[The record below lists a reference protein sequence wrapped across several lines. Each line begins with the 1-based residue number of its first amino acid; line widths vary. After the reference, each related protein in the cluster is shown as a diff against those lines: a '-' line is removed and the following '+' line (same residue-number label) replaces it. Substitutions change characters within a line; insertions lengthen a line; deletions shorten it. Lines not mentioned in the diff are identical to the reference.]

1 MKVSAKAEYAC
12 VALVELAIRHQR
24 GLPTSLK
31 IIAEHYGISQ
41 PFLMQIFMQL
51 KGAGLVLSVR
61 GAGGGYQLARKP
73 ERISIADIVDVI
85 DGPPTLETALSG
97 LPESP
102 IIDLL
107 QNIWRDVGIQERKI
121 LETTTLAEIQK
132 KAHET
137 DVIFYQI

>member
-85 DGPPTLETALSG
+85 DGPPLLETALSG

-107 QNIWRDVGIQERKI
+107 QNVWRDVGIQERKI

>member
-1 MKVSAKAEYAC
+1 MKISAKAEYAC

-73 ERISIADIVDVI
+73 EKISIADIVDVI

-102 IIDLL
+102 IIHLL
-107 QNIWRDVGIQERKI
+107 QGLWRDVGVQERKI
-121 LETTTLAEIQK
+121 LEATTLAEIQK
-132 KAHET
+132 QAHET